1 MHTKTLNLDTFPRRG
16 GEQFR
21 VSSVA
26 AAFLVC
32 WPVVLFA
39 ELPSPRLDRMSPIGA
54 SAGTVVEVEI
64 QGADLEEVKAL
75 RFDHPG
81 FAVEPVAMKERLF
94 KVTVAA
100 DVPAG
105 TYDVRTVGRFGVSNP
120 RLFAVSRGMTDVAE
134 KEPNN
139 DAATAQ
145 VVQVNSAVNGTS
157 DGNDQDLFK
166 LPLKKGQRVTIDCQ
180 AQRLDVQM
188 DANLSLLSPAGAQLA
203 SSGDYFG
210 RDPFLDFVAPEDG
223 DYVVVAS
230 DLTFRGGFP
239 YRLVISDRPQV
250 ENVFPRAVQLG
261 QNAELTLLGRN
272 FGSAGKPS
280 PFTLFDLPLEEAKFP
295 LTAPTD
301 ANDLSLF
308 RFFEHPTAYS
318 VQPTAATCTVNGFQI
333 RPSIGGNDA
342 LNATSLLLV
351 DSPVTLEHEP
361 NDKQDQPQAISLP
374 AVVSGRFDA
383 ARDADWYEFQVAEN
397 GSYGLEVYCERLGGQ
412 ADPYVVLV
420 DEQGNRVQEFDD
432 FGHRMGPFDGHL
444 RDPSGMLNLNANKK
458 YRLLVQDRYRRGG
471 ARYQYVLS
479 IRKPKPDFYLAAINP
494 TNPSPGG
501 LNVWRGGAAYLQV
514 ICHQRD
520 GWNEGITLTAEG
532 LPPGVHAIPTS
543 LFSENQCGFVLW
555 ADENAAEFIGPIKLI
570 AAAKRGEENLH
581 REVRPYTRVW
591 NDGSGGGGSSRP
603 VRELTLAVREKAPF
617 SLRFAS
623 EQIQIEAGKKAQ
635 VKLAVT
641 RLNPDFKEK
650 LTLLPLPLPGNIKII
665 APEIAAGA
673 SEATIDLDIQPNT
686 RPGTY
691 TLAIVGQGQVPYAK
705 DSAAKE
711 KPNVLVS
718 LPSQPL
724 TIMVLPPPAK

>member
-1 MHTKTLNLDTFPRRG
+1 MILPSLRI
-16 GEQFR
+16 
-21 VSSVA
+21 SA
-26 AAFLVC
+26 
-32 WPVVLFA
+32 VLFTPLLLVA
-39 ELPSPRLDRMSPIGA
+39 STFADLPSPRLDRISQLGA
-54 SAGTVVEVEI
+54 SAGTSIEVEI
-64 QGADLEEVKAL
+64 QGADLEDVKFL

-81 FAVEPVAMKERLF
+81 FSAEPVPMKERLF

-120 RLFAVSRGMTDVAE
+120 RLFAVSRGLIDVVE

-139 DAATAQ
+139 DALTAQ

-157 DGNDQDLFK
+157 DGNDQDYFK
-166 LPLKKGQRVTIDCQ
+166 VPLKKGQRVTFDCQ

-188 DANLSLLSPAGAQLA
+188 DANLAILSAAGAQLA
-203 SSGDYFG
+203 SSGDYHG
-210 RDPFLDFVAPEDG
+210 RDPFIDFVAPQDG
-223 DYVVVAS
+223 DYLVVMS

-250 ENVFPRAVQLG
+250 ENAFPRAVQLG
-261 QNAELTLLGRN
+261 QNTELTLLGRN

-280 PFTLFDLPLEEAKFP
+280 PFTLFDLPLDEAKFP

-301 ANDLSLF
+301 ANDLGLF
-308 RFFEHPTAYS
+308 RFLEHPTAYS
-318 VQPTAATCTVNGFQI
+318 VQPTAATCTVSGFQI
-333 RPSIGGNDA
+333 RPSLGGNDV

-351 DSPVTLEHEP
+351 DSSVTLEHEP

-383 ARDADWYEFQVAEN
+383 ARDADWYEFQVDKD
-397 GSYGLEVYCERLGGQ
+397 GSYGLEVYCERIGGQ

-420 DEQGNRVQEFDD
+420 DEKGTRVQEFDD

-444 RDPSGMLNLNANKK
+444 RDPSGTLNLNANKK

-471 ARYQYVLS
+471 PRYQYVLQ

-494 TNPSPGG
+494 QNPAPAG
-501 LNVWRGGAAYLQV
+501 LNIWKGGAAYLHL
-514 ICHQRD
+514 INHQRD
-520 GWNEGITLTAEG
+520 GWNEPITITAEG
-532 LPPGVHAIPTS
+532 LPPGVHAAPTS
-543 LFSENQCGFVLW
+543 LLQENQCGFVLW
-555 ADENAAEFIGPIKLI
+555 ADENAADFTGPIKLV
-570 AAAKRGEENLH
+570 ATAKSGELNLR

-617 SLRFAS
+617 SLRFAT

-635 VKLAVT
+635 VKLLLT

-650 LTLLPLPLPGNIKII
+650 LTLLPLPLPGNVKIT

-673 SEATIDLDIQPNT
+673 SEATIDLDIQPGT
-686 RPGTY
+686 RPGVY
-691 TLAIVGQGQVPYAK
+691 TLAIVGQGQVPYSKDPAAK
-705 DSAAKE
+705 D

-724 TIMVLPPPAK
+724 TITVLAPPAK

>member
-1 MHTKTLNLDTFPRRG
+1 MLKFVRI
-16 GEQFR
+16 R
-21 VSSVA
+21 VSFA
-26 AAFLVC
+26 AAACLVC
-32 WPVVLFA
+32 WPVALFA
-39 ELPSPRLDRMSPIGA
+39 ELPSPRLDRISPIGA
-54 SAGTVVEVEI
+54 SAGTAVEVEI
-64 QGADLEEVKAL
+64 QGADLEDVKSL
-75 RFDHPG
+75 RFDHAG
-81 FAVEPVAMKERLF
+81 LSVEPVPMKERLF

-105 TYDVRTVGRFGVSNP
+105 TYDVRTVGRFGASNP

-188 DANLSLLSPAGAQLA
+188 DANLSLLSAAGAQLA
-203 SSGDYFG
+203 SSGDYHG
-210 RDPFLDFVAPEDG
+210 RDPFIDFVAPADG
-223 DYVVVAS
+223 DFLVVVS
-230 DLTFRGGFP
+230 DLTYRGGFP

-250 ENVFPRAVQLG
+250 ENLFPRAVQLG
-261 QNAELTLLGRN
+261 QNIELTLLGRN

-280 PFTLFDLPLEEAKFP
+280 PLTLFDLPLDEAKLP

-301 ANDLSLF
+301 VNDIGLF

-333 RPSIGGNDA
+333 RPSLGGNDT
-342 LNATSLLLV
+342 LNAASLLLV
-351 DSPVTLEHEP
+351 DSPVTLEQEP

-397 GSYGLEVYCERLGGQ
+397 GSYGLEVYCERIGGQ

-479 IRKPKPDFYLAAINP
+479 IRKPKPDFYLAAISP
-494 TNPSPGG
+494 TNPAPGG
-501 LNVWRGGAAYLQV
+501 LNIWRGGAAYLQI

-520 GWNEGITLTAEG
+520 GWNEGITLAAEG
-532 LPPGVHAIPTS
+532 LPPGVHAIPTY
-543 LFSENQCGFVLW
+543 LFSENQCGFVVW
-555 ADENAAEFIGPIKLI
+555 ADENAAESTGPIKLI
-570 AAAKRGEENLH
+570 ATAKRGEENLH

-603 VRELTLAVREKAPF
+603 VRELTLAVRENAPF

-635 VKLAVT
+635 VKLALT

-650 LTLLPLPLPGNIKII
+650 LTLLPLPLPGNIKIT

-673 SEATIDLDIQPNT
+673 SEVTIDLDIQPNT

-705 DSAAKE
+705 DPAAKE

-724 TIMVLPPPAK
+724 TITVLPPPAK